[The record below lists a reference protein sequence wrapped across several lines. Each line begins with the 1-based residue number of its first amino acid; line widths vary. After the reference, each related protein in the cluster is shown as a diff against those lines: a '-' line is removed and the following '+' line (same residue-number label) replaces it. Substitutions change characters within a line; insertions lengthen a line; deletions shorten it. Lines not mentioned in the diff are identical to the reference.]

1 MITQRKTELLKT
13 LVGDYI
19 ESANPVGSESF
30 ARKHSLGVSP
40 ATVRNDLADLEEQG
54 YITRPHH
61 SAGAVPLDKGYR
73 FYVETMPLV
82 EELTP
87 ESQHTLRF
95 QFTKAERDIEG
106 WTRLAATLLSQLV
119 NNVGM
124 VTYPR
129 ESESRLMRI
138 NLVPIQESLAFLI
151 LVLQEVKLRKQ
162 LLPLS
167 EPLNVD
173 DLQTVANKLSDSLSG
188 LNRQEILAK
197 TKDASP
203 FERTVTE
210 SVVDIM
216 EAEDMALYSDHYIE
230 GAATLAEPAGVLRRR
245 EGPGDSGRAG
255 GQGAPKGSA
264 VGGAGVGTHSGHNRR
279 GKPGFLT
286 APPEHGGVQIRPS
299 RWRPGVHNGHRSHQ
313 DGVLPYHGRRQ
324 VHLLPDDGAGI
335 AGVRLTS
342 ALPLP
347 ALLHVRSA
355 RTKAGYLY
363 VHSSIWSR

>member
-87 ESQHTLRF
+87 ESQNTLRY
-95 QFTKAERDIEG
+95 QFTKVERDIEG

-230 GAATLAEPAGVLRRR
+230 GLRHLLSQPEFSEGEKAREIVGVLEDKELPRVVLSEAPEWGHIRVIIGGENPASSLR
-245 EGPGDSGRAG
+245 PLSMVVCRYGLPGG
-255 GQGAPKGSA
+255 GQGSI
-264 VGGAGVGTHSGHNRR
+264 
-279 GKPGFLT
+279 T
-286 APPEHGGVQIRPS
+286 AIGPTRMEY
-299 RWRPGVHNGHRSHQ
+299 SHTM
-313 DGVLPYHGRRQ
+313 
-324 VHLLPDDGAGI
+324 
-335 AGVRLTS
+335 AGVRFI
-342 ALPLP
+342 
-347 ALLHVRSA
+347 
-355 RTKAGYLY
+355 
-363 VHSSIWSR
+363 SSLMTELVSQVYG